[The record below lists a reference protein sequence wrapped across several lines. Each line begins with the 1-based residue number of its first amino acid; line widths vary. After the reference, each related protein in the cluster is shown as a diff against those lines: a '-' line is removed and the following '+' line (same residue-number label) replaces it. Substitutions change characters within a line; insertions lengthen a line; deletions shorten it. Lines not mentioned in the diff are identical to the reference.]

1 MRPVLAYARREW
13 LLGLQHK
20 GELMQPALFFALMI
34 TLFALGSEPGSP
46 QWQQLAP
53 AMIWLAALLAALI
66 GADRPYRDELHSGDL
81 EQLCLAEVPLSWLM
95 AVKSL
100 LRWCLLGL
108 PICLLAVP
116 AAAALGLPQQGWPS
130 LFLGLLLG
138 TPVLMLLSGFVA
150 ALTVGLPR
158 AGLLLPI
165 LILPM
170 MAPVVIFG
178 AGAVRA
184 ELVGL
189 DGSAPLYFLAAIL
202 ALSLSLAPWATAAAF
217 RNALD

>member
-1 MRPVLAYARREW
+1 
-13 LLGLQHK
+13 
-20 GELMQPALFFALMI
+20 
-34 TLFALGSEPGSP
+34 
-46 QWQQLAP
+46 
-53 AMIWLAALLAALI
+53 
-66 GADRPYRDELHSGDL
+66 
-81 EQLCLAEVPLSWLM
+81 
-95 AVKSL
+95 
-100 LRWCLLGL
+100 
-108 PICLLAVP
+108 
-116 AAAALGLPQQGWPS
+116 
-130 LFLGLLLG
+130 
-138 TPVLMLLSGFVA
+138 MLLSGFVA